1 MRTRSCLFVQTDGRP
16 NGRGLGRVTPSF
28 SNVRNANMSSVNV
41 RNEYNNVGNVV
52 KGLLKK
58 IIEKKK
64 RYILEVLMSES
75 ELASC

>member
-16 NGRGLGRVTPSF
+16 NGRGLGRVTPCF

-75 ELASC
+75 ELASS